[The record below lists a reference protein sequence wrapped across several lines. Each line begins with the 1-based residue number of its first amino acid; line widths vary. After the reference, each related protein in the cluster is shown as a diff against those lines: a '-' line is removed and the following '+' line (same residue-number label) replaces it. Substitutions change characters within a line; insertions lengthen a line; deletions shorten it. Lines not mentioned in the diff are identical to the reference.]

1 MPAPELRCRLSAP
14 IMGKLRELQQ
24 HLGYR
29 HGAGAV
35 EYLVVDAHQR
45 LLGGTRW
52 EQQQAQGLRVLKR
65 LKPEVLLS
73 LDDVTDVDFKDDGE
87 RVLIHVRLNPQPYQV
102 SRREW
107 EK

>member
-1 MPAPELRCRLSAP
+1 
-14 IMGKLRELQQ
+14 MGKFRELQQ

-45 LLGGTRW
+45 LLGATRW
-52 EQQQAQGLRVLKR
+52 GQQQAHAHRVLKR

-73 LDDVTDVDFKDDGE
+73 PDEIVGVSFLDGGD
-87 RVLIHVRLNPQPYQV
+87 RVCIHVALNSQPYQV
-102 SRREW
+102 SRKEW